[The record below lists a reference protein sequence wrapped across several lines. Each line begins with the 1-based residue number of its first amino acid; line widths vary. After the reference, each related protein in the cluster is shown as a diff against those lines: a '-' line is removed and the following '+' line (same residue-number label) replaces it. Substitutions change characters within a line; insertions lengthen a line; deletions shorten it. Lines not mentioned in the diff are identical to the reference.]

1 MPSRRPVSHR
11 IWLFWRRITRA
22 VTGGPVVLRTEDRR
36 ILEKV
41 IFPHYST
48 LANVRTVLFVGCES
62 YTRRYERC
70 FPGHNYWT
78 IEAEPGRRKF
88 GGKQHVIGRLE
99 QLREYFS
106 AGFFD
111 LIICNGVYGW
121 GLNSAEDCEAALSA
135 CHACLAYG
143 GHLVFGWNDIP
154 RCDPAP
160 LASIRAFSNFAEY
173 VVPTLGSE
181 YLTDTTYRHT
191 YRFLQKT

>member
-1 MPSRRPVSHR
+1 MPNRRPVSHR

-99 QLREYFS
+99 QLHEYFS
-106 AGFFD
+106 PGFFD
-111 LIICNGVYGW
+111 LII
-121 GLNSAEDCEAALSA
+121 
-135 CHACLAYG
+135 
-143 GHLVFGWNDIP
+143 
-154 RCDPAP
+154 
-160 LASIRAFSNFAEY
+160 
-173 VVPTLGSE
+173 
-181 YLTDTTYRHT
+181 
-191 YRFLQKT
+191 